1 MGFISSS
8 KDNWN
13 GKASFGIIEAFMEK
27 SDRRR
32 ERVVLFAE
40 EKINIF

>member
-1 MGFISSS
+1 MGFFSSG

-13 GKASFGIIEAFMEK
+13 GKVSFGIIEVFMEK